1 MAAIEPKDFETEV
14 EELGELIDMH
24 ELITQ
29 TEFKPN
35 RAARR
40 ADIKRNRALQKRNP
54 RG

>member
-1 MAAIEPKDFETEV
+1 MSTEDKHPILN
-14 EELGELIDMH
+14 EEVALGESIDVH
-24 ELITQ
+24 ELVTQ

-54 RG
+54 RV